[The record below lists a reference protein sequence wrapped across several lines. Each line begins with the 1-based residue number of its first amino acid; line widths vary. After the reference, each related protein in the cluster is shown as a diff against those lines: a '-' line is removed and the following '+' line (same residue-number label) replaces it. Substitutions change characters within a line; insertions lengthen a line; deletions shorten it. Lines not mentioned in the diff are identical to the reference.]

1 MSTEPITLFG
11 DIPGLLR
18 RGCPVW
24 HGRDAEHPGRETIV
38 IDVDDEGGPALCVND
53 YSSDYGA
60 QMYDLA
66 ALSLDLRDEAGVDR
80 AVRWLAERMGLRLW
94 LGAPTFR
101 RPWTKSNRCVLSCGA
116 EAVRF
121 DSEDVYP
128 NDRSDVIVPALAAI
142 PLDHPDADLL
152 ALRAVILHVAGRAS

>member
-66 ALSLDLRDEAGVDR
+66 ALSLDLRD
-80 AVRWLAERMGLRLW
+80 
-94 LGAPTFR
+94 
-101 RPWTKSNRCVLSCGA
+101 
-116 EAVRF
+116 
-121 DSEDVYP
+121 
-128 NDRSDVIVPALAAI
+128 
-142 PLDHPDADLL
+142 
-152 ALRAVILHVAGRAS
+152 

>member
-80 AVRWLAERMGLRLW
+80 ALRWLAERMKCDTRGGLSWGRAFDLPHW
-94 LGAPTFR
+94 TMAGPPKGNDHAWSLTFGPGR
-101 RPWTKSNRCVLSCGA
+101 GGV
-116 EAVRF
+116 E
-121 DSEDVYP
+121 
-128 NDRSDVIVPALAAI
+128 ALASI

-152 ALRAVILHVAGRAS
+152 ALRAVILHVAGRAGA